1 MMFASVFASLGT
13 RIMFVVL
20 AALLGLGGLF
30 IGFVKVIQKDVLA
43 QLMEHLETGQY
54 KKREKTLAY
63 MTKILEQGIHEYYKN
78 FDNATARKMALDY
91 FKRIND
97 DKGMIYMVVVDKNGV
112 VLFDPVNPKT
122 VGQSGLDAQSV
133 DGVYYVRGY
142 LEAAK
147 KGGGYTYYKMP
158 KYDGGVPEKKFAYS
172 HYDEVSQM
180 VIATTSYYT
189 DYTDINTENQA
200 IKEGVNKVFNE
211 NTTKLFLWILTA
223 TIALVVLTLIYAK
236 LRIVKRIDELVLKIN
251 AFSHGDKDLRAK
263 IDVGDRNDEIS
274 QVGRGINLF
283 VENARLIMEEIKGIS
298 TSNKTSMDKLVQ
310 IAQET
315 QKSMKD
321 SSTTLNSVKNK
332 ATDVASMMNISIE
345 QSQGLRK
352 RLIETQGLVKES
364 KDAIGDL
371 FSQIIESAHTEEEL
385 SSKVEQLSRN
395 ADDVKSILDIINDI
409 ADQTNLLALNAAIEA
424 ARAGEHGR
432 GFAVVADEV
441 RNLAGRTQKSLAEI
455 NSTIMVIV
463 QEINAVSSQMN
474 LNSQK
479 MERLSDMSKSVQ
491 ETYEKMS
498 SNLSSVV
505 LDSNQSMDDYA
516 KSGRQIEAMV
526 SDFAEVEKVAS
537 KTLADSSDILN
548 IATHVSGTTMN
559 LDKQVNLF
567 KT

>member
-63 MTKILEQGIHEYYKN
+63 MTKLLEQGIHEYYKN

-122 VGQSGLDAQSV
+122 VGQSGLSLQSV

-180 VIATTSYYT
+180 VIAATSY
-189 DYTDINTENQA
+189 YTDINTENKA

-251 AFSHGDKDLRAK
+251 AFSHGDKDLRAR

-274 QVGRGINLF
+274 QVGRGVNLF

-310 IAQET
+310 IVQET

-332 ATDVASMMNISIE
+332 ATDVASMMNASIE

-385 SSKVEQLSRN
+385 SSQVEQLSRN

-505 LDSNQSMDDYA
+505 SDSNQSMDDYA

-526 SDFAEVEKVAS
+526 SDFVGVEKVAS

>member
-1 MMFASVFASLGT
+1 MFASLGT
-13 RIMFVVL
+13 RIMLVVL

-180 VIATTSYYT
+180 VIAATSY
-189 DYTDINTENQA
+189 YTDINTENKA

-211 NTTKLFLWILTA
+211 NTTRLFLWILTA

-236 LRIVKRIDELVLKIN
+236 LRIVKRIDGLVLKIN

-263 IDVGDRNDEIS
+263 IDVDDRNDEIS
-274 QVGRGINLF
+274 QVGRGVNLF

-315 QKSMKD
+315 QKSMKN

-332 ATDVASMMNISIE
+332 ATDIASMMNISIE

-371 FSQIIESAHTEEEL
+371 FSQITESAHTEEEL

-463 QEINAVSSQMN
+463 QEINDVSSQMN

-505 LDSNQSMDDYA
+505 SDSNQSMDDYA

>member
-180 VIATTSYYT
+180 VIAATSY
-189 DYTDINTENQA
+189 YTDINTENKA

-211 NTTKLFLWILTA
+211 NTAKLFLWILTA

-251 AFSHGDKDLRAK
+251 AFSHGDKDLRAR

-274 QVGRGINLF
+274 QVGRGVNLF

-310 IAQET
+310 IVQET

-332 ATDVASMMNISIE
+332 ATDVASMMNASIE

-385 SSKVEQLSRN
+385 SSQVEQLSRN

-498 SNLSSVV
+498 SNLRSVV
-505 LDSNQSMDDYA
+505 QDSNQSMDDYA
-516 KSGRQIEAMV
+516 KSGHQIEAMV
-526 SDFAEVEKVAS
+526 SDFVGVEKVAS

-548 IATHVSGTTMN
+548 IATHVSETTMN

>member
-1 MMFASVFASLGT
+1 MFASLGT
-13 RIMFVVL
+13 RIMLVVL
-20 AALLGLGGLF
+20 AALISLGGLF
-30 IGFVKVIQKDVLA
+30 IGFVKVMQKDVLA

-180 VIATTSYYT
+180 VIAATSY
-189 DYTDINTENQA
+189 YTDINTENKA

-263 IDVGDRNDEIS
+263 IDLDNRNDEIS
-274 QVGRGINLF
+274 QVGRGVNLF

-298 TSNKTSMDKLVQ
+298 TLNKTSMDKLVQ

-315 QKSMKD
+315 QKSMKN

-345 QSQGLRK
+345 QSQELRK

-371 FSQIIESAHTEEEL
+371 FSQITESAHTEEEL

-505 LDSNQSMDDYA
+505 SDSNQSMDDYA
-516 KSGRQIEAMV
+516 KSGHQIEAMV
-526 SDFAEVEKVAS
+526 SDFIEVEKVAS

>member
-1 MMFASVFASLGT
+1 MFASVFASLGT
-13 RIMFVVL
+13 RIMLVVL

-30 IGFVKVIQKDVLA
+30 IGFVKVMQKDVLA

-180 VIATTSYYT
+180 VIAATSY
-189 DYTDINTENQA
+189 YTDINTENKA

-211 NTTKLFLWILTA
+211 NTTRLFLWILTA

-251 AFSHGDKDLRAK
+251 TFSHGDKDLRAK

-274 QVGRGINLF
+274 QVGRGVNLF

-371 FSQIIESAHTEEEL
+371 FSQITESAHTEEEL

-463 QEINAVSSQMN
+463 QEINDVSSQMN

-505 LDSNQSMDDYA
+505 QDSNQSMDDYA
-516 KSGRQIEAMV
+516 KSGHQIEAMV
-526 SDFAEVEKVAS
+526 SDFIGVEKVVS

>member
-1 MMFASVFASLGT
+1 MMFSSMFASLGT
-13 RIMFVVL
+13 RIMLVVL

-30 IGFVKVIQKDVLA
+30 IGFVKVMQKDVLA
-43 QLMEHLETGQY
+43 QLMEHLENGQY

-63 MTKILEQGIHEYYKN
+63 MTKLLEQGIHEYYKS

-180 VIATTSYYT
+180 VIAATSY
-189 DYTDINTENQA
+189 YTDINTENKA

-223 TIALVVLTLIYAK
+223 TIALVVLTLVYAK

-251 AFSHGDKDLRAK
+251 DFSHGDKDLRAK

-298 TSNKTSMDKLVQ
+298 TLNKTSMDKLVQ
-310 IAQET
+310 ITQET

-332 ATDVASMMNISIE
+332 ATDIASMMNISIE

-371 FSQIIESAHTEEEL
+371 FSQITESAHTEEEL
-385 SSKVEQLSRN
+385 SSQVEQLSRN

-516 KSGRQIEAMV
+516 KSGHQIEAMV
-526 SDFAEVEKVAS
+526 SDFVEVEKVAS

-548 IATHVSGTTMN
+548 IATHVSETTIN

>member
-1 MMFASVFASLGT
+1 MFSSMFASLGT
-13 RIMFVVL
+13 RIMLVVL

-30 IGFVKVIQKDVLA
+30 IGFVKVMQKDVLV
-43 QLMEHLETGQY
+43 QLMEHLENGQY

-63 MTKILEQGIHEYYKN
+63 MTKILEQGIHEYYKS

-122 VGQSGLDAQSV
+122 VGQSGLEAQSV

-180 VIATTSYYT
+180 VIAATSY
-189 DYTDINTENQA
+189 YTDINTENKA

-223 TIALVVLTLIYAK
+223 TIALVVLTLVYAK

-298 TSNKTSMDKLVQ
+298 TLNKTSMDKLVQ
-310 IAQET
+310 ITQET

-321 SSTTLNSVKNK
+321 SSTILNSVKNK
-332 ATDVASMMNISIE
+332 ATDIASMMNISIE

-371 FSQIIESAHTEEEL
+371 FSQITESAHTEEEL
-385 SSKVEQLSRN
+385 SSQVEQLSRN

-516 KSGRQIEAMV
+516 KSGHQIEAMV
-526 SDFAEVEKVAS
+526 SDFVEVEKVAS

-548 IATHVSGTTMN
+548 IATHVSETTIN

>member
-1 MMFASVFASLGT
+1 MFSSMFASLGT

-30 IGFVKVIQKDVLA
+30 IGFVKVMQKDVLA
-43 QLMEHLETGQY
+43 QLMEHLENGQY

-63 MTKILEQGIHEYYKN
+63 MTKLLEQGIHEYYKS

-180 VIATTSYYT
+180 VIAATSY
-189 DYTDINTENQA
+189 YTDINTENKA
-200 IKEGVNKVFNE
+200 IKEGVNKVFDE

-251 AFSHGDKDLRAK
+251 AFSRGDKDLRIK

-274 QVGRGINLF
+274 QVGRGVNLF

-298 TSNKTSMDKLVQ
+298 TLNKTSMGKLVQ
-310 IAQET
+310 ITQET

-332 ATDVASMMNISIE
+332 ATDIASMMNASIE

-371 FSQIIESAHTEEEL
+371 FSQITESAHTEEEL

-526 SDFAEVEKVAS
+526 SDFVEVEKVAS
-537 KTLADSSDILN
+537 KTLVDSSDILN
-548 IATHVSGTTMN
+548 IATHVSETTMN

>member
-1 MMFASVFASLGT
+1 MFASMFASLGT

-30 IGFVKVIQKDVLA
+30 IGFVKVMQKDVLA

-180 VIATTSYYT
+180 VIAATSY
-189 DYTDINTENQA
+189 YTDINTENKA
-200 IKEGVNKVFNE
+200 IKEGVNKVFDE

-251 AFSHGDKDLRAK
+251 SFSHGDKDLRAK

-332 ATDVASMMNISIE
+332 ATDVASMMNASIE

-371 FSQIIESAHTEEEL
+371 FSQITESAHTEEEL

-516 KSGRQIEAMV
+516 KSGHQIEVMV
-526 SDFAEVEKVAS
+526 SDFAEVEKMAS

>member
-1 MMFASVFASLGT
+1 MFSSMFSSLGT
-13 RIMFVVL
+13 RIMLVVL
-20 AALLGLGGLF
+20 AALISLGGLS
-30 IGFVKVIQKDVLA
+30 IGLVKVMQKDVLA
-43 QLMEHLETGQY
+43 QLMEHLEAGQY

-63 MTKILEQGIHEYYKN
+63 MTRLLEQGIHEYYKN

-97 DKGMIYMVVVDKNGV
+97 DKGMIYMVVVDKNGI

-172 HYDEVSQM
+172 HYDEVSSM
-180 VIATTSYYT
+180 VIAATSY
-189 DYTDINTENQA
+189 YTDINTENKA

-263 IDVGDRNDEIS
+263 IEVDDHNDEIS
-274 QVGRGINLF
+274 QVGRGVNLF

-298 TSNKTSMDKLVQ
+298 TLNKTSMDKLVQ
-310 IAQET
+310 ITQET
-315 QKSMKD
+315 QKSMKN

-332 ATDVASMMNISIE
+332 ATDIASMMNASIE

-364 KDAIGDL
+364 KEAIGDL
-371 FSQIIESAHTEEEL
+371 FSQITESAHTEEEL

-516 KSGRQIEAMV
+516 KSGHQIEAMV
-526 SDFAEVEKVAS
+526 SDFVEVEKVAS

-548 IATHVSGTTMN
+548 IATHVSETTMN

>member
-1 MMFASVFASLGT
+1 MMFSSMFASLGT
-13 RIMFVVL
+13 RIMLVVL

-30 IGFVKVIQKDVLA
+30 IGFVKVMQKDVLA
-43 QLMEHLETGQY
+43 QLMEHLENGQY

-63 MTKILEQGIHEYYKN
+63 MTKLLEQGIHEYYKS

-180 VIATTSYYT
+180 VIAATSY
-189 DYTDINTENQA
+189 YTDINTENKA

-251 AFSHGDKDLRAK
+251 AFSHGDKDLRAR

-274 QVGRGINLF
+274 QVGRGVNLF
-283 VENARLIMEEIKGIS
+283 VENARLIIEEIKEIS
-298 TSNKTSMDKLVQ
+298 TLNKTSMDKLVQ

-505 LDSNQSMDDYA
+505 SDSNQSMDDYA
-516 KSGRQIEAMV
+516 KSGHQIEAMV

>member
-1 MMFASVFASLGT
+1 MMFSSMFASLGT
-13 RIMFVVL
+13 RIMLVVL

-30 IGFVKVIQKDVLA
+30 IGFVKVMQKDVLA

-180 VIATTSYYT
+180 VIAATSY
-189 DYTDINTENQA
+189 YTDINTENKA

-251 AFSHGDKDLRAK
+251 AFSRGDKDLRIK

-274 QVGRGINLF
+274 QVGHGVNLF

-332 ATDVASMMNISIE
+332 ATDIASMMNISIE

-371 FSQIIESAHTEEEL
+371 FSQITESAHTEEEL

-463 QEINAVSSQMN
+463 QEINDVSSQMN

-516 KSGRQIEAMV
+516 KSGHQIEAMV

-537 KTLADSSDILN
+537 KTLVDSSDILN
-548 IATHVSGTTMN
+548 IATHVSETTMN

>member
-1 MMFASVFASLGT
+1 MMFASLGT
-13 RIMFVVL
+13 RIMLVVL

-30 IGFVKVIQKDVLA
+30 IGFVKVMQKDVLA

-78 FDNATARKMALDY
+78 FENATARKMALDY

-180 VIATTSYYT
+180 VIAATSY
-189 DYTDINTENQA
+189 YTDINTEDKE

-211 NTTKLFLWILTA
+211 NTAKLFLWILTA

-263 IDVGDRNDEIS
+263 IDLGDHNDEIS
-274 QVGRGINLF
+274 QVGRGVNLF

-298 TSNKTSMDKLVQ
+298 TLNKTSMDKLVQ
-310 IAQET
+310 ITQET

-371 FSQIIESAHTEEEL
+371 FSQITESAHTEEEL

-463 QEINAVSSQMN
+463 QEINDVSSQMN

-505 LDSNQSMDDYA
+505 QDSNQSMDDYA
-516 KSGRQIEAMV
+516 KSGHQIEAMV

>member
-1 MMFASVFASLGT
+1 MFSSMFASLGT
-13 RIMFVVL
+13 RIMLVVL

-30 IGFVKVIQKDVLA
+30 IGFVKVMQKDVLA
-43 QLMEHLETGQY
+43 QLMEHLENGQY

-63 MTKILEQGIHEYYKN
+63 MTKLLEQGIHEYYKS

-180 VIATTSYYT
+180 VIAATSY
-189 DYTDINTENQA
+189 YTDINTENKA
-200 IKEGVNKVFNE
+200 IKEGVNKVFDE

-251 AFSHGDKDLRAK
+251 AFSHGDKDLRIK
-263 IDVGDRNDEIS
+263 IDVSDRNDEIS
-274 QVGRGINLF
+274 QVGRGVNLF

-298 TSNKTSMDKLVQ
+298 TLNKTSMGKLVQ
-310 IAQET
+310 ITQET
-315 QKSMKD
+315 QKSMKN

-332 ATDVASMMNISIE
+332 ATDIASMMNASIE

-371 FSQIIESAHTEEEL
+371 FSQITESAHTEDEL

-516 KSGRQIEAMV
+516 KSGHQIEAMV
-526 SDFAEVEKVAS
+526 SDFVEVEKVAS

-548 IATHVSGTTMN
+548 IATHVSETTMN

>member
-1 MMFASVFASLGT
+1 MFASVFASLGT

-180 VIATTSYYT
+180 VIAATSY
-189 DYTDINTENQA
+189 YTDINTENKA

-310 IAQET
+310 IVQET

-332 ATDVASMMNISIE
+332 ATDVASMMNASIE

-352 RLIETQGLVKES
+352 RLTETQGLVKES

-385 SSKVEQLSRN
+385 SSKVEQLSHN

-463 QEINAVSSQMN
+463 QEINDVSSQMN

-505 LDSNQSMDDYA
+505 LDSNQSMDNYA
-516 KSGRQIEAMV
+516 KSGHQIEAMV
-526 SDFAEVEKVAS
+526 SDFVEVEKVAS

>member
-1 MMFASVFASLGT
+1 MMFSSMFASLGT
-13 RIMFVVL
+13 RIMLVVL

-180 VIATTSYYT
+180 VIAATSY
-189 DYTDINTENQA
+189 YTDINTENKA
-200 IKEGVNKVFNE
+200 IKEGVNKVFDE

-263 IDVGDRNDEIS
+263 IEVDDRNDEIS
-274 QVGRGINLF
+274 QVGRGVNLF

-315 QKSMKD
+315 QKSMKN

-332 ATDVASMMNISIE
+332 ATDIASMMNASIE

-371 FSQIIESAHTEEEL
+371 FSQITEGAHTEEEL

-463 QEINAVSSQMN
+463 QEINDVSSQMN

-479 MERLSDMSKSVQ
+479 MEHLSDMSESVQ

-516 KSGRQIEAMV
+516 KSGHQIEAMV
-526 SDFAEVEKVAS
+526 SDFVEVEKVAS

>member
-1 MMFASVFASLGT
+1 MMFSSMFASLGT
-13 RIMFVVL
+13 RIMLVVL

-30 IGFVKVIQKDVLA
+30 IGFVKVMQKDVLA

-63 MTKILEQGIHEYYKN
+63 MTKIIEQGIHEYYKS

-189 DYTDINTENQA
+189 DINTENQA
-200 IKEGVNKVFNE
+200 IKEGVNKVFDE
-211 NTTKLFLWILTA
+211 NATKLFLWILTA

-263 IDVGDRNDEIS
+263 IEVGDRNDEIS
-274 QVGRGINLF
+274 QVGRGVNLF

-298 TSNKTSMDKLVQ
+298 TSNKTSMDELVQ

-332 ATDVASMMNISIE
+332 ATDIASMMNISIE

-463 QEINAVSSQMN
+463 QEINDVSSQMN

-505 LDSNQSMDDYA
+505 SDSNQSMDDYA

-526 SDFAEVEKVAS
+526 SDFVEVEKVAS

-548 IATHVSGTTMN
+548 IATHVSGTTMS

>member
-13 RIMFVVL
+13 RIILVVL

-30 IGFVKVIQKDVLA
+30 IGFVKVMQKDVLA

-63 MTKILEQGIHEYYKN
+63 MTELLEQGIHGYYKN

-122 VGQSGLDAQSV
+122 VGQSGLSLQSV

-180 VIATTSYYT
+180 VIAATSY
-189 DYTDINTENQA
+189 YTDINTENQA
-200 IKEGVNKVFNE
+200 ITEGVGKVFNE

-223 TIALVVLTLIYAK
+223 TIALVVLALIYAK

-263 IDVGDRNDEIS
+263 IDVDDRNDEIS
-274 QVGRGINLF
+274 QVGRGVNLF

-332 ATDVASMMNISIE
+332 ATDVASMMNASIE

-371 FSQIIESAHTEEEL
+371 FSQITESAHTEEEL

-463 QEINAVSSQMN
+463 QEINDVSSQMN

-516 KSGRQIEAMV
+516 KSGHQIEAMV
-526 SDFAEVEKVAS
+526 SDFAEVEKVTS
-537 KTLADSSDILN
+537 KTLADSSNILN

>member
-1 MMFASVFASLGT
+1 MFSSMFASLGT
-13 RIMFVVL
+13 RIMLVVL

-30 IGFVKVIQKDVLA
+30 IGFVKVMQKDVLA

-180 VIATTSYYT
+180 VIAATSY
-189 DYTDINTENQA
+189 YTDINTENQA

-211 NTTKLFLWILTA
+211 NTTRLFLWILTA

-251 AFSHGDKDLRAK
+251 AFSRGDKDLRIK

-274 QVGRGINLF
+274 QVGHGVNLF

-332 ATDVASMMNISIE
+332 ATDVASMMNTSIE

-371 FSQIIESAHTEEEL
+371 FSQITESAHTEEEL

-463 QEINAVSSQMN
+463 QEINDVSSQMN

-516 KSGRQIEAMV
+516 KSGHQIEAMV
-526 SDFAEVEKVAS
+526 SDFVEVEKVAS

>member
-20 AALLGLGGLF
+20 AALSGLGGAF
-30 IGFVKVIQKDVLA
+30 IGFVKVMQKDVLA

-122 VGQSGLDAQSV
+122 VGQSGLGLQSV

-180 VIATTSYYT
+180 VIAATSY
-189 DYTDINTENQA
+189 YTDINTENKA

-223 TIALVVLTLIYAK
+223 TIALVVLALIYAK

-263 IDVGDRNDEIS
+263 IDLGDRNDEIS
-274 QVGRGINLF
+274 QVGRGVNLF

-310 IAQET
+310 ITQET
-315 QKSMKD
+315 QKSMKN

-332 ATDVASMMNISIE
+332 ATDIANMMNISIE

-371 FSQIIESAHTEEEL
+371 FSQITESAHTEEEL

-516 KSGRQIEAMV
+516 KSGHQIEAMV
-526 SDFAEVEKVAS
+526 SDFIEVEKVAS

>member
-1 MMFASVFASLGT
+1 MFASVFASLGT

-30 IGFVKVIQKDVLA
+30 IGFVKVMQKDVLA

-63 MTKILEQGIHEYYKN
+63 MTKLLEQGIHEYYKS

-180 VIATTSYYT
+180 VIAATSY
-189 DYTDINTENQA
+189 YTDINTENKA

-251 AFSHGDKDLRAK
+251 AFSHGDKDLRAR

-274 QVGRGINLF
+274 QVGRGVNLF

-332 ATDVASMMNISIE
+332 ATDVASMMNASIE

-385 SSKVEQLSRN
+385 SSQVEQLSRN

-505 LDSNQSMDDYA
+505 SDSNQSMDDYA

-526 SDFAEVEKVAS
+526 SDFVGVEKVAS

>member
-1 MMFASVFASLGT
+1 MVFSSMFASLGT
-13 RIMFVVL
+13 RIMLVVL

-30 IGFVKVIQKDVLA
+30 IGFVKVMQKDVLA

-63 MTKILEQGIHEYYKN
+63 MTKLLEQGIHEYYKS

-122 VGQSGLDAQSV
+122 VGQSGLEAQSV

-180 VIATTSYYT
+180 VIAATSY
-189 DYTDINTENQA
+189 YTDINTENKA

-211 NTTKLFLWILTA
+211 NTTKLFFWILTS

-236 LRIVKRIDELVLKIN
+236 LRIVKRIDELVFKIN

-274 QVGRGINLF
+274 QVGRGVNLF

-298 TSNKTSMDKLVQ
+298 TLNKTSMDKLVQ
-310 IAQET
+310 ITQET
-315 QKSMKD
+315 QKSMKN

-332 ATDVASMMNISIE
+332 ATDIASMMNASIE

-352 RLIETQGLVKES
+352 RLIETQAFVKES
-364 KDAIGDL
+364 KDAIGHL
-371 FSQIIESAHTEEEL
+371 FSQITESAHTEEEL
-385 SSKVEQLSRN
+385 SSQVEQLSRN

-505 LDSNQSMDDYA
+505 QDSNQSMDDYA
-516 KSGRQIEAMV
+516 KSGHQIEAMV
-526 SDFAEVEKVAS
+526 SDFVEVEKVAS

-548 IATHVSGTTMN
+548 IAMHVSETAMN

>member
-30 IGFVKVIQKDVLA
+30 IGFVKVMQKDVLA

-63 MTKILEQGIHEYYKN
+63 MTELLEQGIHGYYKN

-122 VGQSGLDAQSV
+122 VGQSGLGLQSI

-180 VIATTSYYT
+180 VIAATSY
-189 DYTDINTENQA
+189 YTDINTENQA
-200 IKEGVNKVFNE
+200 ITEGVGKVFNE

-223 TIALVVLTLIYAK
+223 TIALVVLALIYAK
-236 LRIVKRIDELVLKIN
+236 LRIMKRIDGLVLKIN

-263 IDVGDRNDEIS
+263 IEVDDRNDEIS
-274 QVGRGINLF
+274 QVGRGVNLF

-315 QKSMKD
+315 QKSMKN

-332 ATDVASMMNISIE
+332 ATDIASMMNASIE

-371 FSQIIESAHTEEEL
+371 FSQITESAHTEEEL

-463 QEINAVSSQMN
+463 QEINDVSSQMN

-505 LDSNQSMDDYA
+505 SDSNQSMDDYA
-516 KSGRQIEAMV
+516 KSGHQIEAMV
-526 SDFAEVEKVAS
+526 SDFIEVEKVAS

>member
-30 IGFVKVIQKDVLA
+30 IGFVKVMQKDVLA
-43 QLMEHLETGQY
+43 QLMEHLENGQY

-63 MTKILEQGIHEYYKN
+63 MTKLLEQGIHEYYKS

-180 VIATTSYYT
+180 VIVATSYYT
-189 DYTDINTENQA
+189 DINAENKA

-211 NTTKLFLWILTA
+211 NTAKLFLWILTA

-251 AFSHGDKDLRAK
+251 AFSHGDKDLRTK

-274 QVGRGINLF
+274 QVGRGVNLF

-332 ATDVASMMNISIE
+332 ATDVASMMNASIE

-385 SSKVEQLSRN
+385 SSQVEQLSRN

-463 QEINAVSSQMN
+463 QEINDVSSQMN

-516 KSGRQIEAMV
+516 KSGHQIEAMV
-526 SDFAEVEKVAS
+526 SDFVEVEKVAS

>member
-1 MMFASVFASLGT
+1 MMFSSMFASLGT
-13 RIMFVVL
+13 RIMLVVL

-30 IGFVKVIQKDVLA
+30 IGFVKVMQKDVLA
-43 QLMEHLETGQY
+43 QLMEHLENGQY

-63 MTKILEQGIHEYYKN
+63 MTKLLEQGIHEYYKN

-172 HYDEVSQM
+172 HYDEISQM

-189 DYTDINTENQA
+189 DINTENKA

-251 AFSHGDKDLRAK
+251 AFSHGDKDLRIK
-263 IDVGDRNDEIS
+263 IEVDDRNDEIS
-274 QVGRGINLF
+274 QVGHGVNLF

-310 IAQET
+310 IVQET
-315 QKSMKD
+315 QKSMKN

-332 ATDVASMMNISIE
+332 ATDIAGMMNISIE
-345 QSQGLRK
+345 QSQELRK

-371 FSQIIESAHTEEEL
+371 FSQITESAHTEEEL

-463 QEINAVSSQMN
+463 QEINDVSSQMN

-516 KSGRQIEAMV
+516 KSGHQIEAMV

>member
-1 MMFASVFASLGT
+1 MMFSSMFASLGT
-13 RIMFVVL
+13 RIMLVVL

-30 IGFVKVIQKDVLA
+30 IGFVKVMQKDVLA
-43 QLMEHLETGQY
+43 QLMEHLENGQY

-63 MTKILEQGIHEYYKN
+63 MTKLLEQGIHEYYKS

-180 VIATTSYYT
+180 VIAATSY
-189 DYTDINTENQA
+189 YTDINTENKA

-223 TIALVVLTLIYAK
+223 TIALVVLTLVYAK

-283 VENARLIMEEIKGIS
+283 VENTRLIMEEIKGIS
-298 TSNKTSMDKLVQ
+298 ALNKTSMDKLVQ
-310 IAQET
+310 ITQET
-315 QKSMKD
+315 QKSMKN

-332 ATDVASMMNISIE
+332 ATDIASMMNASIE

-371 FSQIIESAHTEEEL
+371 FSQITESAHTEEEL
-385 SSKVEQLSRN
+385 SSQVEQLSRN

-516 KSGRQIEAMV
+516 KSGHQIEAMV
-526 SDFAEVEKVAS
+526 SDFVEVEKTAS

-548 IATHVSGTTMN
+548 IATHVSGTTIN

>member
-78 FDNATARKMALDY
+78 FDNTTARKMALDY

-180 VIATTSYYT
+180 VIAATSY
-189 DYTDINTENQA
+189 YTDINTENKA

-332 ATDVASMMNISIE
+332 ATDVASMMNASIE

-385 SSKVEQLSRN
+385 SSQVEQLSRN

-505 LDSNQSMDDYA
+505 QDSNQSMDDYA
-516 KSGRQIEAMV
+516 KSGHQIEAMV
-526 SDFAEVEKVAS
+526 SDFVEVEKVAS

>member
-30 IGFVKVIQKDVLA
+30 IGFVKVMQKDVLA

-180 VIATTSYYT
+180 VIAATSY
-189 DYTDINTENQA
+189 YTDINTENKA

-211 NTTKLFLWILTA
+211 NTAKLFLWILTA

-251 AFSHGDKDLRAK
+251 AFSHGDKDLRAR

-274 QVGRGINLF
+274 QVGRGVNLF

-298 TSNKTSMDKLVQ
+298 TSNKTSMGKLVQ

-463 QEINAVSSQMN
+463 QEINDVSSQMN

-505 LDSNQSMDDYA
+505 RDSNQSMDDYA
-516 KSGRQIEAMV
+516 KSGHQIEAMV

>member
-1 MMFASVFASLGT
+1 MMFSSMFASLGT
-13 RIMFVVL
+13 RIMLVVL

-30 IGFVKVIQKDVLA
+30 IGFVKVMQKDVLA
-43 QLMEHLETGQY
+43 QLMEHLENGQY

-63 MTKILEQGIHEYYKN
+63 MTKLLEQGIHEYYKS
-78 FDNATARKMALDY
+78 FDNTTARKMALDY

-122 VGQSGLDAQSV
+122 VGQSGLEAQSV

-180 VIATTSYYT
+180 VIAATSY
-189 DYTDINTENQA
+189 YTDINTENKA

-223 TIALVVLTLIYAK
+223 TIALVVLTLVYAK
-236 LRIVKRIDELVLKIN
+236 LRIVKRIDELVLKTN

-298 TSNKTSMDKLVQ
+298 TLNKTSMDKLVQ

-332 ATDVASMMNISIE
+332 ATDIASMMNASIE

-371 FSQIIESAHTEEEL
+371 FSQITESAHTEEEL
-385 SSKVEQLSRN
+385 SSQVEQLSRN

-463 QEINAVSSQMN
+463 QEINDVSSQMN

>member
-1 MMFASVFASLGT
+1 MMFSSMFASLGT
-13 RIMFVVL
+13 RIMLVVL

-30 IGFVKVIQKDVLA
+30 IGFVKVMQKDVLA

-180 VIATTSYYT
+180 VIAATSY
-189 DYTDINTENQA
+189 YTDINTEDKA
-200 IKEGVNKVFNE
+200 IEEGVNKVFNE

-251 AFSHGDKDLRAK
+251 AFSHGDKDLKAK
-263 IDVGDRNDEIS
+263 IEVDDRNDEIS
-274 QVGRGINLF
+274 QVGRGVNLF

-332 ATDVASMMNISIE
+332 ATDVASMMNTSIE

-371 FSQIIESAHTEEEL
+371 FSQITESAHTEEEL

-463 QEINAVSSQMN
+463 QEINDVSSQMN

-526 SDFAEVEKVAS
+526 SDFVEVEKVAS

>member
-1 MMFASVFASLGT
+1 ML
-13 RIMFVVL
+13 VVL

-30 IGFVKVIQKDVLA
+30 IGFVKVMQKDVLA
-43 QLMEHLETGQY
+43 QLMEHLENGQY

-63 MTKILEQGIHEYYKN
+63 MTKLLEQGIHEYYKS

-122 VGQSGLDAQSV
+122 VGQSGLEAQSV

-180 VIATTSYYT
+180 VIAATSY
-189 DYTDINTENQA
+189 YTDINTEDKA

-223 TIALVVLTLIYAK
+223 TIMLVVLTLVYAK

-298 TSNKTSMDKLVQ
+298 TLNKTSMDQLVQ
-310 IAQET
+310 ITQET
-315 QKSMKD
+315 QKSMKN

-332 ATDVASMMNISIE
+332 ATDIASMMNASIE

-371 FSQIIESAHTEEEL
+371 FSQITESAHTEEEL
-385 SSKVEQLSRN
+385 SSQVEQLSRN

-409 ADQTNLLALNAAIEA
+409 AVQTNLLALNAAIEA

-516 KSGRQIEAMV
+516 KSGQQIEAMV
-526 SDFAEVEKVAS
+526 SDFVEVEKVAS

-548 IATHVSGTTMN
+548 IATHVSETTIN

>member
-1 MMFASVFASLGT
+1 MMFSSVFASLKT
-13 RIMFVVL
+13 RIMLVVL

-30 IGFVKVIQKDVLA
+30 IGFVKVMQKDVLA

-63 MTKILEQGIHEYYKN
+63 MTKILEQGVHEYYKS

-180 VIATTSYYT
+180 VIAATSY
-189 DYTDINTENQA
+189 YTDINTENQA

-251 AFSHGDKDLRAK
+251 AFSRGDKDLRAK

-274 QVGRGINLF
+274 QVGRGVNLF

-298 TSNKTSMDKLVQ
+298 TLNKTSMDKLVQ
-310 IAQET
+310 IVQET
-315 QKSMKD
+315 QKSMKN

-332 ATDVASMMNISIE
+332 ATDIASMMNISIE

-371 FSQIIESAHTEEEL
+371 FSQITESAHTEEEL

-463 QEINAVSSQMN
+463 QEINDVSSQMN

-505 LDSNQSMDDYA
+505 QDSNQSMDDYA
-516 KSGRQIEAMV
+516 KSGHQIEAMV

-548 IATHVSGTTMN
+548 IATHVNGTTIN

>member
-30 IGFVKVIQKDVLA
+30 IGFVKVMQKDVLV

-63 MTKILEQGIHEYYKN
+63 MTKLLEQGIHEYYKS

-180 VIATTSYYT
+180 VIVATSY
-189 DYTDINTENQA
+189 YTDINTENKA

-211 NTTKLFLWILTA
+211 NTAKLFLWILTA

-251 AFSHGDKDLRAK
+251 AFSHGDKDLRTK

-274 QVGRGINLF
+274 QVGRGVNLF

-332 ATDVASMMNISIE
+332 ATDVASMMNASIE

-385 SSKVEQLSRN
+385 SSQVEQLSRN

-479 MERLSDMSKSVQ
+479 IERLSDMSKSVQ

-505 LDSNQSMDDYA
+505 SDSNQSMDDYA

-526 SDFAEVEKVAS
+526 SDFVGVEKVAS

-548 IATHVSGTTMN
+548 IATHVSETTMN

>member
-1 MMFASVFASLGT
+1 MFSSMFASLGT
-13 RIMFVVL
+13 RIMLVVL

-30 IGFVKVIQKDVLA
+30 IGFVKVMQKDVLV

-122 VGQSGLDAQSV
+122 VGQSGLEAQSV

-180 VIATTSYYT
+180 VIAATSY
-189 DYTDINTENQA
+189 YTDINTENKE

-321 SSTTLNSVKNK
+321 SSTTLDSVKNK
-332 ATDVASMMNISIE
+332 ATDIASMMNASIE

-371 FSQIIESAHTEEEL
+371 FSQITESAHTEEEL

-463 QEINAVSSQMN
+463 QEINDVSSQMN

-505 LDSNQSMDDYA
+505 SDSNQSMDDYA
-516 KSGRQIEAMV
+516 KSGHQIEAMV
-526 SDFAEVEKVAS
+526 SDFVEVEKVAS

>member
-1 MMFASVFASLGT
+1 MMFASIFSSFGA
-13 RIMFVVL
+13 RIVLVVL
-20 AALLGLGGLF
+20 ATLLGLGGLS
-30 IGFVKVIQKDVLA
+30 ISLVKVMQKDVLE
-43 QLMEHLETGQY
+43 QIMGHLETEQY
-54 KKREKTLAY
+54 RKREKTLAY

-78 FDNATARKMALDY
+78 FDNTTARKMALDY

-97 DKGMIYMVVVDKNGV
+97 DKGMIYIVVVDKNGV

-122 VGQSGLDAQSV
+122 IGQSGISLQSV
-133 DGVYYVRGY
+133 DGVYYVKGY

-158 KYDGGVPEKKFAYS
+158 KYGGGVPEKKFAYS

-180 VIATTSYYT
+180 VIAATSYYT
-189 DYTDINTENQA
+189 DIDAENRA
-200 IKEGVNKVFNE
+200 IKEDIEKAFNE
-211 NTTKLFLWILTA
+211 STAKLFLWILIA
-223 TIALVVLTLIYAK
+223 TIALAVLTLIYAK
-236 LRIVKRIDELVLKIN
+236 LKIVKRIDDLVLKIN

-263 IDVGDRNDEIS
+263 IDVDDRNDEIS
-274 QVGRGINLF
+274 QVGHGVNLF
-283 VENARLIMEEIKGIS
+283 VEKARLIIEETKGIS
-298 TSNKTSMDKLVQ
+298 TLNKTSMDKLVQ
-310 IAQET
+310 ITKET
-315 QKSMKD
+315 QESMKN
-321 SSTTLNSVKNK
+321 SSTTLNSVKDK
-332 ATDVASMMNISIE
+332 ATDVASVMSASIE

-371 FSQIIESAHTEEEL
+371 FYQIIEAAHTEEEL
-385 SSKVEQLSRN
+385 SNKVEQLSRN

-463 QEINAVSSQMN
+463 QEINDVSSQMN

-498 SNLSSVV
+498 ANLSSVV

-526 SDFAEVEKVAS
+526 SDFIKVEKVAS
-537 KTLADSSDILN
+537 KTLADYSDILK
-548 IATHVSGTTMN
+548 IATHVSETTKN

>member
-13 RIMFVVL
+13 RIVFVVL
-20 AALLGLGGLF
+20 AALISLGGLF
-30 IGFVKVIQKDVLA
+30 IGFVKVMQKDVSA

-63 MTKILEQGIHEYYKN
+63 MTKILEQGIHGYYKN

-180 VIATTSYYT
+180 VIAATSY
-189 DYTDINTENQA
+189 YTDINTENQA
-200 IKEGVNKVFNE
+200 ITEGVGKVFNE

-263 IDVGDRNDEIS
+263 IDVDDRNDEIS
-274 QVGRGINLF
+274 QVGRGVNLF

-332 ATDVASMMNISIE
+332 ATDVANMMNASIE

-371 FSQIIESAHTEEEL
+371 FSQITESAHTEEEL

-526 SDFAEVEKVAS
+526 SDFVEVEKVAS

>member
-1 MMFASVFASLGT
+1 
-13 RIMFVVL
+13 MFVVL

-30 IGFVKVIQKDVLA
+30 IGFVKVMQKDVLA

-122 VGQSGLDAQSV
+122 VGQSGLSLQSV

-180 VIATTSYYT
+180 VIAATSY
-189 DYTDINTENQA
+189 YTDINTENKA

-251 AFSHGDKDLRAK
+251 AFSHGDKDLRAR

-274 QVGRGINLF
+274 QVGRGVNLF

-332 ATDVASMMNISIE
+332 ATDVASMMNASIE

-385 SSKVEQLSRN
+385 SSQVEQLSRN

-463 QEINAVSSQMN
+463 QEINDVSSQMN

-505 LDSNQSMDDYA
+505 SDSNQSMDDYA
-516 KSGRQIEAMV
+516 KSGHQIEAMV
-526 SDFAEVEKVAS
+526 SDFVEVEKVAS

>member
-1 MMFASVFASLGT
+1 MMFSSMFASLGT
-13 RIMFVVL
+13 RIMLVVL

-30 IGFVKVIQKDVLA
+30 IGFVKVMQKDVLA
-43 QLMEHLETGQY
+43 QFMEHLETGQY

-112 VLFDPVNPKT
+112 VLFDSVNPKT

-180 VIATTSYYT
+180 VIAATSY
-189 DYTDINTENQA
+189 YTDINTENQA

-223 TIALVVLTLIYAK
+223 TIALVVLTIIYAK

-274 QVGRGINLF
+274 QVGRGVNLF

-298 TSNKTSMDKLVQ
+298 TLNKTSMDELVQ

-315 QKSMKD
+315 QKSMKN

-332 ATDVASMMNISIE
+332 ATDVVSMMNTSIE

-371 FSQIIESAHTEEEL
+371 FSQITESAHTEEEL

-463 QEINAVSSQMN
+463 QEINDVSSQMN

-505 LDSNQSMDDYA
+505 QDSNQSMDDYA

>member
-1 MMFASVFASLGT
+1 MMFSSMFASLGT
-13 RIMFVVL
+13 RIMLVVL

-30 IGFVKVIQKDVLA
+30 IGFVKVMQKDVLA

-180 VIATTSYYT
+180 VIAATSY
-189 DYTDINTENQA
+189 YTDINTENKA

-211 NTTKLFLWILTA
+211 NTTRLFLWILTA

-263 IDVGDRNDEIS
+263 IDVDDRNDEIS
-274 QVGRGINLF
+274 QVGRGVNLF

-298 TSNKTSMDKLVQ
+298 ASNKTSMDKLVQ

-332 ATDVASMMNISIE
+332 ATDIASMMNISIE

-371 FSQIIESAHTEEEL
+371 FSQITESAHTEEEL

-505 LDSNQSMDDYA
+505 SDSNQSMDDYA
-516 KSGRQIEAMV
+516 KSGHQIEVMV

>member
-1 MMFASVFASLGT
+1 MVFSSMFASLGT
-13 RIMFVVL
+13 RIVLVVL
-20 AALLGLGGLF
+20 AALISLGGLF
-30 IGFVKVIQKDVLA
+30 IGFVKVMQKDALA
-43 QLMEHLETGQY
+43 QLKEHLETEQY

-63 MTKILEQGIHEYYKN
+63 MTKLLEQGIHEYYKN
-78 FDNATARKMALDY
+78 FDNTTARKMALDY

-97 DKGMIYMVVVDKNGV
+97 DKGMIYMVVVDKNGI

-172 HYDEVSQM
+172 HYDEVSSM

-189 DYTDINTENQA
+189 DINTENKA
-200 IKEGVNKVFNE
+200 ITEGVDKVFNE
-211 NTTKLFLWILTA
+211 SATKLFLWILTA

-263 IDVGDRNDEIS
+263 IDVDDRNDEIS
-274 QVGRGINLF
+274 QVGRGVNLF
-283 VENARLIMEEIKGIS
+283 VENARLIIEEIKGIS
-298 TSNKTSMDKLVQ
+298 TLNKTSMGKLVQ

-315 QKSMKD
+315 QKSMKN

-332 ATDVASMMNISIE
+332 ATGIASMMNASIE

-352 RLIETQGLVKES
+352 HLIETQALVKES

-371 FSQIIESAHTEEEL
+371 FSQITESAHTEEEL

-491 ETYEKMS
+491 ETYDKMS

-505 LDSNQSMDDYA
+505 SDSNQSMDDYA
-516 KSGRQIEAMV
+516 KSGHQIEAMV
-526 SDFAEVEKVAS
+526 SDFVEVEKVAS

-548 IATHVSGTTMN
+548 IATHVSETTMN